1 MFLRIG
7 IIGILGF
14 LAVVFLNMLLEV
26 IISVMMY
33 GSGIFI
39 LVALVAIVFLP
50 EEKWT
55 YYQKYFQMKIEQFRL
70 KLRMKSME

>member
-26 IISVMMY
+26 IISVMMLWDWY
-33 GSGIFI
+33 IYLGGFSGNRLSSRGEMDLLSKIFSR
-39 LVALVAIVFLP
+39 
-50 EEKWT
+50 K
-55 YYQKYFQMKIEQFRL
+55 
-70 KLRMKSME
+70 